1 MTGGDLWLDGN
12 AIAGLL
18 AELLGAELTETPR
31 RCQSCGETHPVGAHR
46 LYRGAGLVLRCP
58 ACGDIAA
65 RIATLADR
73 HVVQLVGAW
82 RLDIAISPTVSR
94 AQD

>member
-12 AIAGLL
+12 AVAGLL
-18 AELLGAELTETPR
+18 EELLGTEPTRVPR

-58 ACGDIAA
+58 NCGDIAA
-65 RIATLADR
+65 RVATLPDR
-73 HVVQLVGAW
+73 CVLQLFGAW
-82 RLDIAISPTVSR
+82 RLELLRS
-94 AQD
+94 